1 MINLKHQ
8 KPSLVVI
15 SETVDEPLSVHLDTP
30 SPLYEQIKNI
40 LRTRI
45 LEGVYQPNQKMPSE
59 SEMISAF
66 GVSRITVRQALS
78 DLQSEGLI
86 FRVHG
91 KGTFVS
97 KPRAFQDLGS
107 SLQGFGIAMRQMGYE
122 SHSKVLSMRN
132 IVAPFQVQEKLQLTG
147 KAKVTELRRLR
158 FLNREPI
165 SVDVTYLSTSLGARL
180 AKANLVSR
188 DIFAILE
195 NDFQIPLG
203 HADLQISSGL
213 TDEILAE
220 QLCIAEGSPISFIE
234 RTVYRTDNTP
244 IEFEHLYYRGDA
256 FKFKFRVDRAPKA

>member
-1 MINLKHQ
+1 MSKDISHKPNL
-8 KPSLVVI
+8 VII
-15 SETVDEPLSVHLDTP
+15 SEELDAPLSVHLDTP
-30 SPLYEQIKNI
+30 SPLYEQIKDI

-45 LEGVYQPNQKMPSE
+45 LEGTYQPNQKMPSE

-66 GVSRITVRQALS
+66 GVSRITVRQALN

-122 SHSKVLSMRN
+122 SHSKVLSIRT
-132 IVAPFQVQEKLQLTG
+132 IVPPFQVQEQLQLASKT
-147 KAKVTELRRLR
+147 KVTELRRLR

-165 SVDVTYLSTSLGARL
+165 SVDVTYLPTNIGARL
-180 AKANLVSR
+180 AKANLVTR
-188 DIFAILE
+188 DVFVILE
-195 NDFQIPLG
+195 NDFQIALG

-213 TDEILAE
+213 ADEILAE
-220 QLCIAEGSPISFIE
+220 QLCIPEDSPILCIDRLVYRSDGSPL
-234 RTVYRTDNTP
+234 
-244 IEFEHLYYRGDA
+244 EFEHLYYRGDA
-256 FKFKFRVDRAPKA
+256 FKFKFRVTKLPQS